1 MANGGDFLARLEKCE
16 QQLSKFPEPLK
27 GKRFLDIGTGSGQT
41 LIAAA
46 KQGAASCFGFDPYPF
61 LDGNADAIAEFDSTV
76 RALGIDRE
84 RITVRNCG
92 IEAAQDLDGQF
103 DAIMIYDVLEHVTD
117 PVLALR
123 RAFELAAPGGLCVA
137 STAPLYYSRF
147 GHHLWGQL
155 NEGGAWA
162 HLLPGWH
169 ETLMRVSPKK
179 ARHYHELNRVTE
191 STLYLGAMSAG
202 WTLVSRK
209 QTRSGAEHLE
219 QLRRRAPQLSASDDC
234 LTIEQSRLVLRKP

>member
-1 MANGGDFLARLEKCE
+1 MATGGDFSARLEKCE
-16 QQLSKFPEPLK
+16 QQLSKFPEPLA

-46 KQGAASCFGFDPYPF
+46 KQGAASCVGLDPYPF
-61 LDGNADAIAEFDSTV
+61 LDGNADAIAEFNATIQS
-76 RALGIDRE
+76 LGIERDR
-84 RITVRNCG
+84 ISVRTCG

-103 DAIMIYDVLEHVTD
+103 DRIMIYDVLEHVPD

-123 RAFELAAPGGLCVA
+123 RAFELAAPGGFCVA

-155 NEGGAWA
+155 PEGGPWA
-162 HLLPGWH
+162 HLMPGWH
-169 ETLMRVSPKK
+169 EKLVKVSARK
-179 ARHYHELNRVTE
+179 ARHYHDLNRVTE
-191 STLYLGAMSAG
+191 STLWLGAVSAG
-202 WTLVSRK
+202 WTVVSRR
-209 QTRSGAEHLE
+209 QTRSGEAQLE
-219 QLRRRAPQLSASDDC
+219 ELRRRVPQLAVSDDC